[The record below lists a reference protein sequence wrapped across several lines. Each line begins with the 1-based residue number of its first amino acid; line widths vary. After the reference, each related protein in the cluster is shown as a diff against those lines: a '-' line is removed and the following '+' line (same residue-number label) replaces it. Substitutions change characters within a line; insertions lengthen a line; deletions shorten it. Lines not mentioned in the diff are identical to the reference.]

1 MGRFMNHKKWM
12 AVIALA
18 VTALI
23 LTHLP
28 VSEADAAASA
38 SDFQTQGS
46 TLVKYRGTEERVT
59 IPDTVE
65 VVGESAFEN
74 NQKVQFVVI
83 PKSVKRL
90 DAYVFWGCNNLEEVV
105 LGKGLTAVDEYS
117 FAGCT
122 GLKQITI
129 PENIQSIDAQAFA
142 GCVNL
147 TDIYIPAT
155 VTGIAEDAFL
165 NCDNVTIH
173 ADEGSVAAQFAQKLA
188 EQKNR
193 DPLVTAAPVQT
204 PTAVSRPDTQATT
217 EPVSTA
223 TPAPVATPVPGNVL
237 GSTIIVGNHALVMV
251 HPGEEKVQQGYTEP
265 EAGQETGEEQDITAE
280 TENGKI
286 PEWMYYRNQSVS
298 AVTIP
303 EGTTEIG
310 RFAFSRSSLRTV
322 TIPEGVTVIDYA
334 AFYHCDN
341 LDNVILPDT
350 VNTVGAKAFTHTGW
364 LDDFEENSM
373 DDFLISGDILVAY
386 KGNLPEVVIPDG
398 VRVIAE
404 EAFRN
409 HTELKKVHLPAS
421 VTDIG
426 NDAFPEGIEII
437 NEYWGD
443 LTDTRN
449 RNRHKID

>member
-38 SDFQTQGS
+38 SDFQIEGS
-46 TLVKYRGTEERVT
+46 TLTKYRGTEERVT

-350 VNTVGAKAFTHTGW
+350 VNTVGAKAFTRTGW

-437 NEYWGD
+437 NE
-443 LTDTRN
+443 
-449 RNRHKID
+449 

>member
-1 MGRFMNHKKWM
+1 MGRFMNHKKWLV
-12 AVIALA
+12 VIALA
-18 VTALI
+18 ATALI

-188 EQKNR
+188 EQKSR

-204 PTAVSRPDTQATT
+204 PTAVSGPDTQATT

-223 TPAPVATPVPGNVL
+223 TPAPAATPVPGNVL

-280 TENGKI
+280 TENGKV
-286 PEWMYYRNQSVS
+286 PEWMYYRNQSVG

-322 TIPEGVTVIDYA
+322 TIPEGVTTIDYA

-341 LDNVILPDT
+341 LDNVVLPDT
-350 VNTVGAKAFTHTGW
+350 VTTVGAKAFTHTGW
-364 LDDFEENSM
+364 LNHFEENSM
-373 DDFLISGDILVAY
+373 DDFLISGDILIAY
-386 KGNLPEVVIPDG
+386 KGNLPKVVIPDG

-437 NEYWGD
+437 NE
-443 LTDTRN
+443 
-449 RNRHKID
+449 

>member
-129 PENIQSIDAQAFA
+129 PENVQSIDAQAFA
-142 GCVNL
+142 GCINL

-173 ADEGSVAAQFAQKLA
+173 ADEGSVAAQFSQKLA

-373 DDFLISGDILVAY
+373 DDFLIRGDILVAY

-437 NEYWGD
+437 NE
-443 LTDTRN
+443 
-449 RNRHKID
+449 

>member
-298 AVTIP
+298 TVTIP

-437 NEYWGD
+437 NE
-443 LTDTRN
+443 
-449 RNRHKID
+449 

>member
-1 MGRFMNHKKWM
+1 MNHKKWM

-105 LGKGLTAVDEYS
+105 LGKGLTTVDEYS

-280 TENGKI
+280 TENGKV

-437 NEYWGD
+437 NE
-443 LTDTRN
+443 
-449 RNRHKID
+449 

>member
-129 PENIQSIDAQAFA
+129 PENVQSIDAQAFA
-142 GCVNL
+142 GCINL

-364 LDDFEENSM
+364 MDDFEENSM

-437 NEYWGD
+437 NE
-443 LTDTRN
+443 
-449 RNRHKID
+449 

>member
-1 MGRFMNHKKWM
+1 MNHKKWM

-142 GCVNL
+142 GCINL

-173 ADEGSVAAQFAQKLA
+173 ADEGSVAAQFSQKLA

-217 EPVSTA
+217 EPVSTT

-437 NEYWGD
+437 NE
-443 LTDTRN
+443 
-449 RNRHKID
+449 

>member
-217 EPVSTA
+217 EPLSTA

-280 TENGKI
+280 TENGKV

-341 LDNVILPDT
+341 LDNVVLPDT

-437 NEYWGD
+437 NE
-443 LTDTRN
+443 
-449 RNRHKID
+449 

>member
-173 ADEGSVAAQFAQKLA
+173 ADEGSVAAQFSQKLA

-217 EPVSTA
+217 EPVSTT

-237 GSTIIVGNHALVMV
+237 GSTIVVGNHALVMV

-437 NEYWGD
+437 NE
-443 LTDTRN
+443 
-449 RNRHKID
+449 

>member
-105 LGKGLTAVDEYS
+105 LGKGLTTVDEYS

-350 VNTVGAKAFTHTGW
+350 VNTVGAKAFTHTLW
-364 LDDFEENSM
+364 MDDFEENSM

-437 NEYWGD
+437 NE
-443 LTDTRN
+443 
-449 RNRHKID
+449 

>member
-1 MGRFMNHKKWM
+1 MNHKKWM

-165 NCDNVTIH
+165 NCDNVTIY

-364 LDDFEENSM
+364 MDDFEENSM

-437 NEYWGD
+437 NE
-443 LTDTRN
+443 
-449 RNRHKID
+449 

>member
-90 DAYVFWGCNNLEEVV
+90 DAYVFWECNNLEEVV

-265 EAGQETGEEQDITAE
+265 EAGQENSGESQDIKAE
-280 TENGKI
+280 TENGKV

-341 LDNVILPDT
+341 LDNVVLPDT

-386 KGNLPEVVIPDG
+386 KGNLPEVVIPNG

-437 NEYWGD
+437 NE
-443 LTDTRN
+443 
-449 RNRHKID
+449 

>member
-129 PENIQSIDAQAFA
+129 PENVQSIDAQAFA
-142 GCVNL
+142 GCINL

-173 ADEGSVAAQFAQKLA
+173 ADEGSVAAQFSQKLA
-188 EQKNR
+188 EQKKR

-437 NEYWGD
+437 NE
-443 LTDTRN
+443 
-449 RNRHKID
+449 

>member
-1 MGRFMNHKKWM
+1 MNHKKWM

-129 PENIQSIDAQAFA
+129 PENVQSIDAQAFA
-142 GCVNL
+142 GCINL

-165 NCDNVTIH
+165 NCDNVTIR
-173 ADEGSVAAQFAQKLA
+173 ADEGSVAAQFSQKLA

-193 DPLVTAAPVQT
+193 DPMVTAAPVQT

-217 EPVSTA
+217 EPVSTT

-237 GSTIIVGNHALVMV
+237 GSTIVVGNHALVMV

-364 LDDFEENSM
+364 MDDFEENSM

-437 NEYWGD
+437 NE
-443 LTDTRN
+443 
-449 RNRHKID
+449 

>member
-1 MGRFMNHKKWM
+1 MNHKKWM

-129 PENIQSIDAQAFA
+129 PENVQSIDAQAFA
-142 GCVNL
+142 GCINL

-173 ADEGSVAAQFAQKLA
+173 ADEGSVAAQFSQKLA

-217 EPVSTA
+217 EPVSTT

-237 GSTIIVGNHALVMV
+237 GSTIVVGNHALVMV

-322 TIPEGVTVIDYA
+322 TIPEGVTVIAYA

-437 NEYWGD
+437 NE
-443 LTDTRN
+443 
-449 RNRHKID
+449 

>member
-105 LGKGLTAVDEYS
+105 LGKGMTAVDEYS

-217 EPVSTA
+217 EPLSTA

-437 NEYWGD
+437 NE
-443 LTDTRN
+443 
-449 RNRHKID
+449 

>member
-1 MGRFMNHKKWM
+1 MNHKKWM

-286 PEWMYYRNQSVS
+286 LEWMYYRNQSVS

-322 TIPEGVTVIDYA
+322 TIPEGVTTIDYA

-364 LDDFEENSM
+364 MDDFEENSM

-437 NEYWGD
+437 NE
-443 LTDTRN
+443 
-449 RNRHKID
+449 

>member
-1 MGRFMNHKKWM
+1 MNHKKWM

-280 TENGKI
+280 TENGKV

-437 NEYWGD
+437 NE
-443 LTDTRN
+443 
-449 RNRHKID
+449 

>member
-1 MGRFMNHKKWM
+1 MNHKKWM

-142 GCVNL
+142 GCINL

-173 ADEGSVAAQFAQKLA
+173 ADEGSVAAQFSQKLA

-217 EPVSTA
+217 EPVSTT

-237 GSTIIVGNHALVMV
+237 GSTIVVGNHALVMV

-364 LDDFEENSM
+364 MDDFEENSM

-437 NEYWGD
+437 NE
-443 LTDTRN
+443 
-449 RNRHKID
+449 

>member
-105 LGKGLTAVDEYS
+105 LGKGLTTVDEYS

-280 TENGKI
+280 TENGKV

-364 LDDFEENSM
+364 MDDFEENSM

-437 NEYWGD
+437 NE
-443 LTDTRN
+443 
-449 RNRHKID
+449 

>member
-322 TIPEGVTVIDYA
+322 TIPEGVTTIDYA

-409 HTELKKVHLPAS
+409 HMELKKVHLSAS

-437 NEYWGD
+437 NE
-443 LTDTRN
+443 
-449 RNRHKID
+449 

>member
-1 MGRFMNHKKWM
+1 MNHKKWM

-105 LGKGLTAVDEYS
+105 LGKGLTTVDEYS

-280 TENGKI
+280 TENGKV
-286 PEWMYYRNQSVS
+286 PEWMYYRNQSIS

-364 LDDFEENSM
+364 MDDFEENSM

-437 NEYWGD
+437 NE
-443 LTDTRN
+443 
-449 RNRHKID
+449 

>member
-65 VVGESAFEN
+65 VVGESAFES

-129 PENIQSIDAQAFA
+129 PENVQSIDAQAFA
-142 GCVNL
+142 GCINL

-173 ADEGSVAAQFAQKLA
+173 ADEGSVAAQFSQKLA

-217 EPVSTA
+217 EPVSTT

-237 GSTIIVGNHALVMV
+237 GSTIVVGNHALVMV

-364 LDDFEENSM
+364 MDDFEENSM

-437 NEYWGD
+437 NE
-443 LTDTRN
+443 
-449 RNRHKID
+449 

>member
-83 PKSVKRL
+83 SKSVKRL

-223 TPAPVATPVPGNVL
+223 TPAPAATPVPGNVL

-280 TENGKI
+280 TENSKV

-364 LDDFEENSM
+364 MDDFEENSM

-437 NEYWGD
+437 NE
-443 LTDTRN
+443 
-449 RNRHKID
+449 

>member
-322 TIPEGVTVIDYA
+322 TIPEGVTTIDYA

-350 VNTVGAKAFTHTGW
+350 VNTVGAKSFTHTGW
-364 LDDFEENSM
+364 MDDFEENSM

-437 NEYWGD
+437 NE
-443 LTDTRN
+443 
-449 RNRHKID
+449 

>member
-1 MGRFMNHKKWM
+1 MNHKKWM

-188 EQKNR
+188 EQKKR

-204 PTAVSRPDTQATT
+204 PTAVSRPDTQATA

-322 TIPEGVTVIDYA
+322 TIPEGVTTIDYA

-364 LDDFEENSM
+364 MDDFEENSM

-437 NEYWGD
+437 NE
-443 LTDTRN
+443 
-449 RNRHKID
+449 

>member
-1 MGRFMNHKKWM
+1 MGRFMNHKKW
-12 AVIALA
+12 VVALA
-18 VTALI
+18 LIATALI

-74 NQKVQFVVI
+74 NQKVQFFVI

-437 NEYWGD
+437 NE
-443 LTDTRN
+443 
-449 RNRHKID
+449 

>member
-223 TPAPVATPVPGNVL
+223 TPVPVATPVPGNVL

-437 NEYWGD
+437 NE
-443 LTDTRN
+443 
-449 RNRHKID
+449 

>member
-188 EQKNR
+188 EQKSR

-204 PTAVSRPDTQATT
+204 PTAVSGPDTQATT

-223 TPAPVATPVPGNVL
+223 TPAPAATPVPGNVL

-265 EAGQETGEEQDITAE
+265 EAGQETGKEQDITAE
-280 TENGKI
+280 TENGKV
-286 PEWMYYRNQSVS
+286 PEWMYYRNQSVG
-298 AVTIP
+298 AVRIP

-341 LDNVILPDT
+341 LDNVVLPDT

-437 NEYWGD
+437 NE
-443 LTDTRN
+443 
-449 RNRHKID
+449 

>member
-1 MGRFMNHKKWM
+1 MNHKKWM

-105 LGKGLTAVDEYS
+105 LGKGLTTVDEYS

-223 TPAPVATPVPGNVL
+223 TPAPAATPVPGNVL

-265 EAGQETGEEQDITAE
+265 EAAQETGEEQDITAE

-437 NEYWGD
+437 NE
-443 LTDTRN
+443 
-449 RNRHKID
+449 

>member
-65 VVGESAFEN
+65 VVGGSAFEN

-437 NEYWGD
+437 NE
-443 LTDTRN
+443 
-449 RNRHKID
+449 

>member
-1 MGRFMNHKKWM
+1 MNHKKWM

-193 DPLVTAAPVQT
+193 NPLVTAAPVQT

-322 TIPEGVTVIDYA
+322 TIPEGVTTIDYA

-364 LDDFEENSM
+364 MDDFEENSM

-437 NEYWGD
+437 NE
-443 LTDTRN
+443 
-449 RNRHKID
+449 

>member
-1 MGRFMNHKKWM
+1 MNHKKWM

-129 PENIQSIDAQAFA
+129 PENVQSIDAQAFA

-223 TPAPVATPVPGNVL
+223 TPAPAATPVPGNVL

-437 NEYWGD
+437 NE
-443 LTDTRN
+443 
-449 RNRHKID
+449 

>member
-1 MGRFMNHKKWM
+1 MNHKKWM

-364 LDDFEENSM
+364 MDDFEENSM

-426 NDAFPEGIEII
+426 NDAFLEGIEII
-437 NEYWGD
+437 NE
-443 LTDTRN
+443 
-449 RNRHKID
+449 

>member
-1 MGRFMNHKKWM
+1 MNHKKWM

-142 GCVNL
+142 GCVHL

-223 TPAPVATPVPGNVL
+223 TPAPAATPVPGNVL

-386 KGNLPEVVIPDG
+386 KGNLPEIVIPDG

-437 NEYWGD
+437 NE
-443 LTDTRN
+443 
-449 RNRHKID
+449 

>member
-1 MGRFMNHKKWM
+1 M

-204 PTAVSRPDTQATT
+204 PTAVSRPDTQATA
-217 EPVSTA
+217 ELVSTA

-322 TIPEGVTVIDYA
+322 TIPEGVTTIDYA

-364 LDDFEENSM
+364 MDDFEENSM

-437 NEYWGD
+437 NE
-443 LTDTRN
+443 
-449 RNRHKID
+449 

>member
-1 MGRFMNHKKWM
+1 MGRFMNHKKW
-12 AVIALA
+12 VVALA
-18 VTALI
+18 LIATALI

-147 TDIYIPAT
+147 TDIYIPAM

-217 EPVSTA
+217 EPLSTA

-280 TENGKI
+280 TENGKV

-341 LDNVILPDT
+341 LDNVVLPDT

-386 KGNLPEVVIPDG
+386 KGNLPEVVIPNG

-437 NEYWGD
+437 NE
-443 LTDTRN
+443 
-449 RNRHKID
+449 

>member
-129 PENIQSIDAQAFA
+129 PENVQSIDAQAFA
-142 GCVNL
+142 GCINL

-217 EPVSTA
+217 EPVSTT

-237 GSTIIVGNHALVMV
+237 GSTIVVGNHALVMV

-437 NEYWGD
+437 NE
-443 LTDTRN
+443 
-449 RNRHKID
+449 